1 MNNIINFLEE
11 KKARLTLEEKRELLE
26 IDVMAYIHELIITE
40 DKCDVV
46 IVKDDVTNKDD
57 ELSEENFLFVD
68 SEREDY
74 DDLLW
79 GMFVENDKTIFDAS
93 FANNYYDTWMSVTYE
108 TGEILTIEKMS

>member
-11 KKARLTLEEKRELLE
+11 KKARLTLEERRELLE

-46 IVKDDVTNKDD
+46 IVKDHVTNKDD

-68 SEREDY
+68 STREDY
-74 DDLLW
+74 KDLLW
-79 GMFVENDKTIFDAS
+79 DMFVENDKTIFSAT
-93 FANNYYDTWMSVTYE
+93 FANDYYDSWMCVIYE
-108 TGEILTIEKMS
+108 SGEMLTIEKMS

>member
-11 KKARLTLEEKRELLE
+11 KKARLTLEERRELLE
-26 IDVMAYIHELIITE
+26 VDVMAYIHELIITE

-46 IVKDDVTNKDD
+46 IVKDHVTNKDD

-79 GMFVENDKTIFDAS
+79 GMFVESDKTIFDAS
-93 FANNYYDTWMSVTYE
+93 FANDYYDSWMCVVYAD
-108 TGEILTIEKMS
+108 GEMLTIEKMS